1 MFLPHLDA
9 WSVLPVLALLGLAAY
24 LVGVVRLRRRGGLA
38 WWRTAS
44 WVLGCLS
51 LFAVTGTWLNGYSMV
66 LFSVHMSQHMVL
78 SMVAPLLMLLGCP
91 VTLALR
97 TLPRGRGVAGV
108 PRALL
113 LDALHSRVARF
124 VSHPLFTLPLFLVS
138 LYGVYFTPVF
148 DALMGD
154 PLGHQFMLAHFTVTG
169 LLFFG
174 PILAQDPWPRQVGH
188 AGRMLEL
195 LIPMPLHAF
204 FGVAIMMSTSLVVRT
219 FAEPPAAWGST
230 RWPTRTPPA
239 ASPGPSASCRRC
251 WSSPSCCSAGWG
263 RRSGAVAGS
272 TGWPPAPTTPSSRPT
287 TPVCAPSPPAG
298 DVRAGPAAG
307 PAPSVRDPG
316 AAGSVSRRGR
326 GCPAGDVVPGR
337 LDQQAGHDRAGH
349 QQGGGP
355 GERRRVALHLTL
367 QADRGVPRVGP

>member
-1 MFLPHLDA
+1 VA
-9 WSVLPVLALLGLAAY
+9 WP
-24 LVGVVRLRRRGGLA
+24 

-44 WVLGCLS
+44 FAAGCLT

-66 LFSVHMSQHMVL
+66 LFSVHMAQHMVL
-78 SMVAPLLMLLGCP
+78 SMVAPVLVLLGRP

-97 TLPRGRGVAGV
+97 ALPRGRGVAGV

-154 PLGHQFMLAHFTVTG
+154 PIGHQFMLAHFTVTG

-204 FGVAIMMSTSLVVRT
+204 FGVAIMMASSLVVRT
-219 FAEPPAAWGST
+219 FAEPPA
-230 RWPTRTPPA
+230 
-239 ASPGPSASCRRC
+239 
-251 WSSPSCCSAGWG
+251 GWG
-263 RRSGAVAGS
+263 VDSLTDQKTAGS
-272 TGWPPAPTTPSSRPT
+272 IAWSFGELPTVLVLAVVLFSWM
-287 TPVCAPSPPAG
+287 
-298 DVRAGPAAG
+298 
-307 PAPSVRDPG
+307 
-316 AAGSVSRRGR
+316 GSEERRGQR
-326 GCPAGDVVPGR
+326 IS
-337 LDQQAGHDRAGH
+337 
-349 QQGGGP
+349 
-355 GERRRVALHLTL
+355 RVAERTHDAELEAYNARLRAMAA
-367 QADRGVPRVGP
+367 QGR